1 MWSTQV
7 GPGGTNGGIEWG
19 SSVDPFKS
27 RVYVA
32 INNNLHSSYTLAP
45 GNTQTWNAGSWA
57 ALDAATGKIVWQV
70 KVPGTDPVNPTFGA
84 GGRGPLASSPGL
96 VYAGSMSGAMNVLDA
111 QTGATL
117 WSFDAGGSVASA
129 PAIVDGA
136 VYWGAG
142 YSRFNF
148 GTGVNKLYKFVPATM
163 QQHH

>member
-1 MWSTQV
+1 
-7 GPGGTNGGIEWG
+7 
-19 SSVDPFKS
+19 
-27 RVYVA
+27 
-32 INNNLHSSYTLAP
+32 
-45 GNTQTWNAGSWA
+45 
-57 ALDAATGKIVWQV
+57 
-70 KVPGTDPVNPTFGA
+70 
-84 GGRGPLASSPGL
+84 
-96 VYAGSMSGAMNVLDA
+96 MNVLDA